1 MLIIYSE
8 FKKINSKYKYC
19 TYSKEVIPLYV
30 QKFVGELRLCFSKE
44 TKIIISLKLNYIITA
59 RICRKKTGKKQK
71 RIKGS
76 ARNNILILNMTLFRW
91 RPGVRD
97 DVEMETFSQSSR
109 Y

>member
-19 TYSKEVIPLYV
+19 TYSKEVNPLYV

-59 RICRKKTGKKQK
+59 RSAENKTAKKQVK
-71 RIKGS
+71 CVI
-76 ARNNILILNMTLFRW
+76 
-91 RPGVRD
+91 
-97 DVEMETFSQSSR
+97 R

>member
-59 RICRKKTGKKQK
+59 RICRKKKQERSKKGAKEVQ
-71 RIKGS
+71 
-76 ARNNILILNMTLFRW
+76 
-91 RPGVRD
+91 
-97 DVEMETFSQSSR
+97 ETTFL

>member
-59 RICRKKTGKKQK
+59 RICRKKNRKEAKKEQRKCKKQHSY
-71 RIKGS
+71 IKHDSLQMEAGS
-76 ARNNILILNMTLFRW
+76 ER
-91 RPGVRD
+91 
-97 DVEMETFSQSSR
+97 
-109 Y
+109 